1 MVDGPALGAAGYR
14 VSHRDLNDGT
24 VEGLVHA
31 SGRIASVQFHPE
43 GAPGPI
49 DATRIFDLALEARA
63 GVSMPRK
70 VLVIGS
76 GPILIGQAAEFD
88 YAGVQACLA
97 LREAGVET
105 VLVNSNPATVMTDP
119 DVGGTVIL
127 APLTL
132 ERVTR
137 VIEEHRPDALL
148 PTLGGQTGLN
158 LAVALD
164 DAGVLD
170 RCEVRVL
177 GTPLDAVRAA
187 EDRGGFRTL
196 VTGIGEPVPESA
208 VVESVDDGLRF
219 VEMLNAPIVV
229 RPAFTLGGGG
239 GGFATT
245 LEEART
251 RIAAGLA
258 ASPIGQVLVER
269 SLLGWYE
276 IEFEVLRDASDTTIA
291 ICGMENLDP
300 MGVHTGDSIVVAPI
314 QTLPDPVVQ
323 RLRRC
328 ALKIVRAL
336 KLEGGCNVQLA
347 VAPDGSDYRVIEV
360 NPRVSRSSALAS
372 KATGYPIARIAAQIA
387 LGRRLHELPNP
398 ATGGNSAA
406 FEPAVDYVVVK
417 LPRWPFDKFP
427 TADRSL
433 GVQMKATGEAM
444 AIDREFG
451 PALLKAVR
459 SLEPRGRGWLWED
472 PAWELA
478 DRPPADLP
486 AFLAPSDTRLW
497 RMVALLRHGWTDA
510 AAIAAATGIAP
521 WFTDRLAEVVAA
533 ERRIVGAPLL
543 EAKRAGFGDAEIASI
558 SGVPAVAV
566 RRARV
571 RAGIGPSYRRV
582 DTCAGEFPAETPY
595 FYSSYADPE
604 VRPPAER
611 RSVIVVGSG
620 PIRIGQGI
628 EFDYCSVRAAWA
640 IREMGLDAVVIN
652 NNPETV
658 STDYDACTRLYFEP
672 LDTESVLDVIDHER
686 ALTGT
691 PPAVVLT
698 FGGQTAIDLAKDLA
712 YADVPIAGLTAEVIE
727 ITEDRERFA
736 HLLTELDLDG
746 PRGSLAGVG
755 IRAAKRD
762 RGARRSARHRPSVV
776 GDRRTGDRGAPVR
789 GGRRRLPRDRC
800 RVAAAR
806 RRARGR
812 RRARRGRDQR
822 RRAVVRPGHP
832 RAGGSARGPL
842 GRQRRGPPAAAA
854 LARGPGACRRGG
866 RADRARAR
874 RARHPQRP
882 DDPGGGSG
890 RRDRG
895 ESAGEPDGPDRR
907 QGHRLRR
914 RRRRRAMRARLD
926 AGRRRAQ
933 SRSRA
938 RRTARGG
945 EGAGR
950 LALAPTGRQRGAGAR
965 DALDG

>member
-1 MVDGPALGAAGYR
+1 V
-14 VSHRDLNDGT
+14 T
-24 VEGLVHA
+24 
-31 SGRIASVQFHPE
+31 
-43 GAPGPI
+43 
-49 DATRIFDLALEARA
+49 T
-63 GVSMPRK
+63 PRK

-76 GPILIGQAAEFD
+76 GPIMIGQAAEFD

-97 LREAGVET
+97 LRAEGVET
-105 VLVNSNPATVMTDP
+105 ILVNSNPATVMTDP
-119 DVGGTVIL
+119 DVGGTVLIGPLSL
-127 APLTL
+127 ANL
-132 ERVTR
+132 TR

-170 RCEVRVL
+170 RCGVRVL
-177 GTPLDAVRAA
+177 GTPLAAVRAA
-187 EDRGGFRTL
+187 EDRGGFREL
-196 VTGIGEPVPESA
+196 VTRIGEPVPESA
-208 VVESVDDGLRF
+208 VVETLADGMRF
-219 VEMLNAPIVV
+219 VEHLNSPVVV

-239 GGFATT
+239 GGFALTAA
-245 LEEART
+245 EAER

-276 IEFEVLRDASDTTIA
+276 IEFEVLRDAADTTIA

-323 RLRRC
+323 RLRRS
-328 ALKIVRAL
+328 ALKIIRAL
-336 KLEGGCNVQLA
+336 ELEGGCNVQLA

-372 KATGYPIARIAAQIA
+372 KATGYPIARVAALVG
-387 LGRRLHELPNP
+387 LGKRLHELPNP

-406 FEPAVDYVVVK
+406 FEPAVDYLVVK

-472 PAWELA
+472 SGWCLA
-478 DRPPADLP
+478 ERAPDDLLR
-486 AFLAPSDTRLW
+486 FLEPSDTRLW
-497 RMVALLRHGWTDA
+497 RMVALLRHGRADA
-510 AAIAAATGIAP
+510 AQIAAATGIAP
-521 WFTDRLAEVVAA
+521 WFTQRLAELIEA
-533 ERRIVGAPLL
+533 EGRIVGAPLD
-543 EAKRAGFGDAEIASI
+543 EAKRAGFGDADIATL
-558 SGVPAVAV
+558 SGVPWAAI

-571 RAGIGPSYRRV
+571 RSAIHPSYRRV

-595 FYSSYADPE
+595 FYSSYAEPE
-604 VRPPAER
+604 VAPPAER

-658 STDYDACTRLYFEP
+658 STDYDACSRLYFEP

-686 ALTGT
+686 ALTGE
-691 PPAVVLT
+691 PPHVVLT

-712 YADVPIAGLTAEVIE
+712 YADVPIAGLTAEAIE
-727 ITEDRERFA
+727 VTEDRERFA
-736 HLLTELDLDG
+736 GLMDRLGIEGPRGQLAADAVGLAAAIDELGLPVIVRPSWVIGGRGIAVVRTAEDVSAYLATEVGWPLRVDELVAGTELDVDAISDG
-746 PRGSLAGVG
+746 RDWCVPGILEQLEPPGVHSGDSVAVLPPQSVPREVQE
-755 IRAAKRD
+755 RAAAVAGRIALGLGL
-762 RGARRSARHRPSVV
+762 RGILNVQMIAAADGRIVV
-776 GDRRTGDRGAPVR
+776 IEANPRASRTVPIVAKATGLDV
-789 GGRRRLPRDRC
+789 
-800 RVAAAR
+800 VAAAVR
-806 RRARGR
+806 CALGAPLADVGLAPGLRPDGARV
-812 RRARRGRDQR
+812 
-822 RRAVVRPGHP
+822 AVKTPVGSLWRLPGVD
-832 RAGGSARGPL
+832 ATLGPEMRSTGEVL
-842 GRQRRGPPAAAA
+842 GLADNYATAIAEATEAAAV
-854 LARGPGACRRGG
+854 
-866 RADRARAR
+866 
-874 RARHPQRP
+874 H
-882 DDPGGGSG
+882 
-890 RRDRG
+890 
-895 ESAGEPDGPDRR
+895 AG
-907 QGHRLRR
+907 
-914 RRRRRAMRARLD
+914 
-926 AGRRRAQ
+926 
-933 SRSRA
+933 
-938 RRTARGG
+938 
-945 EGAGR
+945 
-950 LALAPTGRQRGAGAR
+950 
-965 DALDG
+965 

>member
-1 MVDGPALGAAGYR
+1 M
-14 VSHRDLNDGT
+14 T
-24 VEGLVHA
+24 
-31 SGRIASVQFHPE
+31 
-43 GAPGPI
+43 APQ
-49 DATRIFDLALEARA
+49 
-63 GVSMPRK
+63 K

-97 LREAGVET
+97 LRAEGVET
-105 VLVNSNPATVMTDP
+105 ILVNSNPATVMTDP
-119 DVGGTVIL
+119 DVGGTVIIG
-127 APLTL
+127 PLTL
-132 ERVTR
+132 EHVTR
-137 VIEEHRPDALL
+137 VIEEHQPDALL

-164 DAGVLD
+164 DAGVLAKHG
-170 RCEVRVL
+170 VRVL
-177 GTPLDAVRAA
+177 GTPLAAVRAA
-187 EDRGGFRTL
+187 EDRGGFRDL

-208 VVESVDDGLRF
+208 VVDTLEDGMRF
-219 VEMLNAPIVV
+219 VEALAAPIVV

-239 GGFATT
+239 GGFAMNP
-245 LEEART
+245 EEART
-251 RIAAGLA
+251 RIATGLE

-291 ICGMENLDP
+291 ICGMENMDP

-372 KATGYPIARIAAQIA
+372 KATGYPIARIAALIA
-387 LGRRLHELPNP
+387 LGKRLHELPNP

-427 TADRSL
+427 LADRSL

-451 PALLKAVR
+451 SALLKAIR
-459 SLEPRGRGWLWED
+459 SLEPRGGGWLWED
-472 PAWELA
+472 PAWGLEA
-478 DRPPADLP
+478 AAPNDLE
-486 AFLAPSDTRLW
+486 AFLSPTDSRLW
-497 RMVALLRHGWTDA
+497 RIIGLLRHGWADA
-510 AAIAAATGIAP
+510 AGIAAATGISP
-521 WFTDRLAEVVAA
+521 WFTERIAELIETELGV
-533 ERRIVGAPLL
+533 VGAPLID
-543 EAKRAGFGDAEIASI
+543 AKRTGFGDADIAAL
-558 SGVPAVAV
+558 SGVPWAAI

-571 RAGIGPSYRRV
+571 RAGIHPSYRRV

-595 FYSSYADPE
+595 FYSSYALPE
-604 VRPPAER
+604 VAPPADR
-611 RSVIVVGSG
+611 QSVIVVGSG

-640 IREMGLDAVVIN
+640 IRELGLDAVVIN

-691 PPAVVLT
+691 PPVVVLT

-712 YADVPIAGLTAEVIE
+712 YADVPIAGLTAETIE
-727 ITEDRERFA
+727 VTEDRERFA
-736 HLLTELDLDG
+736 GLLDELGLHG
-746 PRGSLAGVG
+746 PRGSLATTPAELSASIERLGGLPVIVRPSWVIGGRGIAVLRTIDDLAAYLATEVGWPLRVDELVDGVELDVDAISDGEAWCVPG
-755 IRAAKRD
+755 ILEQTDPPGVHSGDSVAVLPPQSLSRDVQERAAEAAGRIALALEL
-762 RGARRSARHRPSVV
+762 RGILNVQMIVA
-776 GDRRTGDRGAPVR
+776 GDRVVVIEANPRASRTVPIVAKATGLDV
-789 GGRRRLPRDRC
+789 
-800 RVAAAR
+800 VAAAVR
-806 RRARGR
+806 CALGATLAEAGLAPGLAADGDLVAVKAPVGSLWRLPGVSEALGPEMRSTGEVLGLAPDAAD
-812 RRARRGRDQR
+812 ARRL
-822 RRAVVRPGHP
+822 AME
-832 RAGGSARGPL
+832 
-842 GRQRRGPPAAAA
+842 AAAA
-854 LARGPGACRRGG
+854 HRG
-866 RADRARAR
+866 
-874 RARHPQRP
+874 
-882 DDPGGGSG
+882 
-890 RRDRG
+890 
-895 ESAGEPDGPDRR
+895 
-907 QGHRLRR
+907 
-914 RRRRRAMRARLD
+914 
-926 AGRRRAQ
+926 
-933 SRSRA
+933 
-938 RRTARGG
+938 
-945 EGAGR
+945 
-950 LALAPTGRQRGAGAR
+950 
-965 DALDG
+965 

>member
-1 MVDGPALGAAGYR
+1 MTLPA
-14 VSHRDLNDGT
+14 
-24 VEGLVHA
+24 
-31 SGRIASVQFHPE
+31 
-43 GAPGPI
+43 
-49 DATRIFDLALEARA
+49 
-63 GVSMPRK
+63 K

-105 VLVNSNPATVMTDP
+105 ILVNSNPATVMTDP
-119 DVGGTVIL
+119 DVGGTVIIG
-127 APLTL
+127 PLTL
-132 ERVTR
+132 EHVTR

-164 DAGVLD
+164 DAGVLE
-170 RCEVRVL
+170 RHLVRVL

-187 EDRGGFRTL
+187 EDRGGFRSL

-208 VVESVDDGLRF
+208 VVESVDDGMRF
-219 VEMLNAPIVV
+219 VSALNAPIVV

-239 GGFATT
+239 GGFAHTAD
-245 LEEART
+245 EARE
-251 RIAAGLA
+251 RIARGLE
-258 ASPIGQVLVER
+258 ASPIHQVLVER

-276 IEFEVLRDASDTTIA
+276 IEFEVIRDASDTTIA

-314 QTLPDPVVQ
+314 QTLPDPLVQ

-372 KATGYPIARIAAQIA
+372 KATGYPIARIAAQVG

-398 ATGGNSAA
+398 ATRGNSAA

-427 TADRSL
+427 SADRSL

-451 PALLKAVR
+451 SAMLKAIR

-472 PAWELA
+472 AAWGLDHA
-478 DRPPADLP
+478 APADLP

-497 RMVALLRHGWTDA
+497 RIVGLLRHGHADPA
-510 AAIAAATGIAP
+510 GIAAATGIAP
-521 WFTDRLAEVVAA
+521 WFTERLLELVEA
-533 ERRIVGAPLL
+533 ERRLVGGSLL
-543 EAKRAGFGDAEIASI
+543 DAKRIGFGDADIGTV
-558 SGVPAVAV
+558 SGVPWAAV

-571 RAGIGPSYRRV
+571 RAGIHPAYRRV

-595 FYSSYADPE
+595 FYSSYAEPE
-604 VRPPAER
+604 VAPPADR
-611 RSVIVVGSG
+611 QSVIVVGSG

-672 LDTESVLDVIDHER
+672 LDTESVLDVIDQER

-712 YADVPIAGLTAEVIE
+712 YADVPIAGLTAEAIE

-736 HLLTELDLDG
+736 GLLHQLGLEG
-746 PRGSLAGVG
+746 PSGSLAADPGGLEAAIEALGGLPVIVRPSWVIGGRGIAVLRTRADVDAYLATEVGWPLRVDELVEGVELDVDAVGDGEAWAVPG
-755 IRAAKRD
+755 ILEQVDPPGVHSGDSVAVLPPQRLSRAVQERAAEAAGRIMLAL
-762 RGARRSARHRPSVV
+762 G
-776 GDRRTGDRGAPVR
+776 VR
-789 GGRRRLPRDRC
+789 GILNVQMIVAGERVIVIEANPRASRTVPIVAKATGFDV
-800 RVAAAR
+800 VAAA
-806 RRARGR
+806 
-812 RRARRGRDQR
+812 
-822 RRAVVRPGHP
+822 VRCALGASLAEVGLAPGL
-832 RAGGSARGPL
+832 AIDGPL
-842 GRQRRGPPAAAA
+842 VAVKAPVGSLWRLPGVSAELGPEMRSTGEVLGLDADASVAHELAGAAAA
-854 LARGPGACRRGG
+854 AH
-866 RADRARAR
+866 RA
-874 RARHPQRP
+874 
-882 DDPGGGSG
+882 
-890 RRDRG
+890 
-895 ESAGEPDGPDRR
+895 
-907 QGHRLRR
+907 
-914 RRRRRAMRARLD
+914 
-926 AGRRRAQ
+926 
-933 SRSRA
+933 
-938 RRTARGG
+938 
-945 EGAGR
+945 
-950 LALAPTGRQRGAGAR
+950 
-965 DALDG
+965 

>member
-1 MVDGPALGAAGYR
+1 MP
-14 VSHRDLNDGT
+14 
-24 VEGLVHA
+24 
-31 SGRIASVQFHPE
+31 GR
-43 GAPGPI
+43 
-49 DATRIFDLALEARA
+49 
-63 GVSMPRK
+63 

-97 LREAGVET
+97 LRGEGVET

-119 DVGGTVIL
+119 DVGGTVLIG
-127 APLTL
+127 PLTL
-132 ERVTR
+132 SYLTR

-164 DAGVLD
+164 DAGVLE
-170 RCEVRVL
+170 RYGVRVL
-177 GTPLDAVRAA
+177 GTPLAAVRAA
-187 EDRGGFRTL
+187 EDRGGFRDL
-196 VTGIGEPVPESA
+196 VTRIGEPVPESA
-208 VVESVDDGLRF
+208 VVESVDDGVRF
-219 VEMLNAPIVV
+219 FEQLAASIVI

-239 GGFATT
+239 GGFAHTT
-245 LEEART
+245 AEARD
-251 RIAAGLA
+251 RIAAGLRM
-258 ASPIGQVLVER
+258 SPIGQVLVER

-314 QTLPDPVVQ
+314 QTLPDPLVQ

-336 KLEGGCNVQLA
+336 RLEGGCNVQLA
-347 VAPDGSDYRVIEV
+347 VARDGSDYRVIEV

-372 KATGYPIARIAAQIA
+372 KATGYPIARIAALIA
-387 LGRRLHELPNP
+387 LGRRLHQMPNP

-451 PALLKAVR
+451 PALLKAIR
-459 SLEPRGRGWLWED
+459 SLEPRGGGWRWED
-472 PAWELA
+472 PAWEL
-478 DRPPADLP
+478 DHRRPLDLD
-486 AFLAPSDTRLW
+486 AFLSPTDTRLW
-497 RMVALLRHGWTDA
+497 RMIGLLRHGWVDA
-510 AAIAAATGIAP
+510 TALATATGIAP
-521 WFTDRLAEVVAA
+521 WFTERLAELVEA
-533 ERRIVGAPLL
+533 EGRLIGTPLID
-543 EAKRAGFGDAEIASI
+543 AKRDGFGDADIAAI
-558 SGVPAVAV
+558 SGVPWAAV

-571 RAGIGPSYRRV
+571 RAGIHPAYRRV

-595 FYSSYADPE
+595 FYSSYADTE
-604 VRPPAER
+604 VAPPAER
-611 RSVIVVGSG
+611 QSVIVVGSG

-640 IREMGLDAVVIN
+640 VREMGLDAVVIN

-691 PPAVVLT
+691 PPMVVLT

-712 YADVPIAGLTAEVIE
+712 YADVPIAGLTAEAIE

-736 HLLTELDLDG
+736 QLLDELGIDG
-746 PRGSLAGVG
+746 PRGSLASDPDGLH
-755 IRAAKRD
+755 
-762 RGARRSARHRPSVV
+762 GAIATLGGLPVIVRPSWVI
-776 GDRRTGDRGAPVR
+776 
-789 GGRRRLPRDRC
+789 GGRGIAVLRDAADVRDYLTTDVGWPLRVDEMIEGIELDVDAISDGEAWAVPGILEQIDPPGVHSGDSVAVLPPQHVSRAVQE
-800 RVAAAR
+800 VAAEVA
-806 RRARGR
+806 GR
-812 RRARRGRDQR
+812 I
-822 RRAVVRPGHP
+822 
-832 RAGGSARGPL
+832 
-842 GRQRRGPPAAAA
+842 AAA
-854 LARGPGACRRGG
+854 LAVRGVLNVQMIAAGDRVVVIEANP
-866 RADRARAR
+866 RASRTVPIVAKATGIDVVAAAVRCAL
-874 RARHPQRP
+874 
-882 DDPGGGSG
+882 GS
-890 RRDRG
+890 
-895 ESAGEPDGPDRR
+895 SLA
-907 QGHRLRR
+907 
-914 RRRRRAMRARLD
+914 D
-926 AGRRRAQ
+926 AGLMAGLAHDGQRVAVKVPVGSLWRLPGV
-933 SRSRA
+933 SVDFGPEMRSTGEVLGLGL
-938 RRTARGG
+938 TAD
-945 EGAGR
+945 EASE
-950 LALAPTGRQRGAGAR
+950 LAHAAAGAH
-965 DALDG
+965 LT

>member
-1 MVDGPALGAAGYR
+1 
-14 VSHRDLNDGT
+14 
-24 VEGLVHA
+24 
-31 SGRIASVQFHPE
+31 
-43 GAPGPI
+43 
-49 DATRIFDLALEARA
+49 
-63 GVSMPRK
+63 MPRK

-97 LREAGVET
+97 LRAEGVET
-105 VLVNSNPATVMTDP
+105 ILVNSNPATVMTDP
-119 DVGGTVIL
+119 DVGGTVLIG
-127 APLTL
+127 PLTL
-132 ERVTR
+132 SNLTR

-164 DAGVLD
+164 DAGVLERFD
-170 RCEVRVL
+170 VRVL
-177 GTPLDAVRAA
+177 GTPLAAVRAA
-187 EDRGGFRTL
+187 EDRGGFRDL

-208 VVESVDDGLRF
+208 VVESVADGMRF
-219 VEMLNAPIVV
+219 VEALNAPIVV

-239 GGFATT
+239 GGFAHTPD
-245 LEEART
+245 EARV
-251 RIAAGLA
+251 RIATGLA

-336 KLEGGCNVQLA
+336 RLEGGCNVQLA

-372 KATGYPIARIAAQIA
+372 KATGYPIARIAALIA
-387 LGRRLHELPNP
+387 LGRRLHEMPNP

-451 PALLKAVR
+451 SALLKAIR

-472 PAWELA
+472 PDWQLSHR
-478 DRPPADLP
+478 RPPDVDQ
-486 AFLAPSDTRLW
+486 FLAPTDTRLW
-497 RMVALLRHGWTDA
+497 RMIGLLRHGWTDA
-510 AAIAAATGIAP
+510 PGLAAVTGIAP
-521 WFTDRLAEVVAA
+521 WFTDRLAELVDA
-533 ERRIVGAPLL
+533 EREVVGAPLID
-543 EAKRAGFGDAEIASI
+543 AKRVGFGDADIATL
-558 SGVPAVAV
+558 SGAQPVAV

-571 RAGIGPSYRRV
+571 RAGIGPAYRRV

-595 FYSSYADPE
+595 FYSSYAEAE
-604 VRPPAER
+604 VVPPAER

-691 PPAVVLT
+691 PPSVVLT

-712 YADVPIAGLTAEVIE
+712 YADVPIAGLTAEAIE

-736 HLLTELDLDG
+736 GLLEELGIDG
-746 PRGSLAGVG
+746 PRGSLASDADGLRASIDALGGLPVIVRPSWVIGGRGIAVLRDEEDVVAYLRTDVGWPLRVDELIDGIELDVDAICDGSAWTVPGILEQMDPPGVHSG
-755 IRAAKRD
+755 DSVAVLPPQRLDRGVQERAAEAAGRIALVLGV
-762 RGARRSARHRPSVV
+762 RGILNVQMIVS
-776 GDRRTGDRGAPVR
+776 GDRVVVIEANPRASRTVPIVAKAVGLDV
-789 GGRRRLPRDRC
+789 
-800 RVAAAR
+800 VAAA
-806 RRARGR
+806 
-812 RRARRGRDQR
+812 
-822 RRAVVRPGHP
+822 VRCALGASLAE
-832 RAGGSARGPL
+832 AG
-842 GRQRRGPPAAAA
+842 
-854 LARGPGACRRGG
+854 
-866 RADRARAR
+866 
-874 RARHPQRP
+874 
-882 DDPGGGSG
+882 
-890 RRDRG
+890 
-895 ESAGEPDGPDRR
+895 
-907 QGHRLRR
+907 
-914 RRRRRAMRARLD
+914 
-926 AGRRRAQ
+926 
-933 SRSRA
+933 
-938 RRTARGG
+938 
-945 EGAGR
+945 
-950 LALAPTGRQRGAGAR
+950 LAPGL
-965 DALDG
+965 ALDGPQVAVKAPVGSLWRLPGVSAELGPEMRSTGEVLGLDPDAAVAERLAREAAAVHAG

>member
-1 MVDGPALGAAGYR
+1 M
-14 VSHRDLNDGT
+14 T
-24 VEGLVHA
+24 
-31 SGRIASVQFHPE
+31 
-43 GAPGPI
+43 APK
-49 DATRIFDLALEARA
+49 
-63 GVSMPRK
+63 K

-97 LREAGVET
+97 LRGEGVET
-105 VLVNSNPATVMTDP
+105 ILVNSNPATVMTDP
-119 DVGGTVIL
+119 DVGGTVIIG
-127 APLTL
+127 PLTL
-132 ERVTR
+132 EHVTR

-170 RCEVRVL
+170 RHGVRVL

-187 EDRGGFRTL
+187 EDRGGFRSL
-196 VTGIGEPVPESA
+196 VTEIGEPVPESA
-208 VVESVDDGLRF
+208 VVESVDDGMRF
-219 VEMLNAPIVV
+219 VHALNAPIVV

-239 GGFATT
+239 GGFAHTPD
-245 LEEART
+245 EARG
-251 RIAAGLA
+251 RIARGLE

-276 IEFEVLRDASDTTIA
+276 VEWEVLRDASDTTIA

-314 QTLPDPVVQ
+314 QTLPDPLVQ

-372 KATGYPIARIAAQIA
+372 KATGYPIARIAALIA
-387 LGRRLHELPNP
+387 LGHRLHEMPNP

-427 TADRSL
+427 DADRSL

-451 PALLKAVR
+451 PALLKAIR

-472 PAWELA
+472 PGWGLDHRAPDELET
-478 DRPPADLP
+478 
-486 AFLAPSDTRLW
+486 FLAPSDTRLW
-497 RMVALLRHGWTDA
+497 RMIGLLRHGWTDA
-510 AAIAAATGIAP
+510 AGLAAATRIAP
-521 WFTDRLAEVVAA
+521 WFTERLAELVEA
-533 ERRIVGAPLL
+533 EGRVVGAPLL
-543 EAKRAGFGDAEIASI
+543 DAKRAGFGDADIAEV
-558 SGVPAVAV
+558 SGVPPVAI

-571 RAGIGPSYRRV
+571 RAGIAPAYRRV

-595 FYSSYADPE
+595 FYSSYAEPE
-604 VRPPAER
+604 VAPPADR

-640 IREMGLDAVVIN
+640 IRELGLDAVVIN

-686 ALTGT
+686 ALTGE

-712 YADVPIAGLTAEVIE
+712 YADVPIAGLTAEAIE

-736 HLLTELDLDG
+736 GLLDELGLAG
-746 PRGSLAGVG
+746 PRGSLATDAGELETAIERLGGLPV
-755 IRAAKRD
+755 IV
-762 RGARRSARHRPSVV
+762 RPSWVI
-776 GDRRTGDRGAPVR
+776 
-789 GGRRRLPRDRC
+789 GGRGIAVLRTPADIGAYLATEVGWPLRVDELVDGIELDVDAVTDGESWAVPGILEQVDEPGIHSGDSVAVLPPQRLPRAVQETAAEAAGRIALALGLRGILNVQMIATGERVVVIEANPRASRTVPIVAKATGLDV
-800 RVAAAR
+800 VAAAVR
-806 RRARGR
+806 CALGATLGEVGLEPGLAMDGALVAVKAPVGSLWRLPGVDARLGPEMRSTGEVLGLDADPELARERA
-812 RRARRGRDQR
+812 
-822 RRAVVRPGHP
+822 
-832 RAGGSARGPL
+832 L
-842 GRQRRGPPAAAA
+842 EAAAA
-854 LARGPGACRRGG
+854 HGG
-866 RADRARAR
+866 
-874 RARHPQRP
+874 
-882 DDPGGGSG
+882 
-890 RRDRG
+890 
-895 ESAGEPDGPDRR
+895 
-907 QGHRLRR
+907 
-914 RRRRRAMRARLD
+914 
-926 AGRRRAQ
+926 
-933 SRSRA
+933 
-938 RRTARGG
+938 
-945 EGAGR
+945 
-950 LALAPTGRQRGAGAR
+950 
-965 DALDG
+965 

>member
-1 MVDGPALGAAGYR
+1 MTA
-14 VSHRDLNDGT
+14 
-24 VEGLVHA
+24 
-31 SGRIASVQFHPE
+31 
-43 GAPGPI
+43 
-49 DATRIFDLALEARA
+49 
-63 GVSMPRK
+63 PRK

-97 LREAGVET
+97 LRGEGVET
-105 VLVNSNPATVMTDP
+105 ILVNSNPATVMTDP
-119 DVGGTVIL
+119 DVGGTVLIG
-127 APLTL
+127 PLNVSYL
-132 ERVTR
+132 SR

-164 DAGVLD
+164 DAGVLE
-170 RCEVRVL
+170 RYAVRVL
-177 GTPLDAVRAA
+177 GTPLAAVRAA
-187 EDRGGFRTL
+187 EDRGGFRDL
-196 VTGIGEPVPESA
+196 VTRIGEPVPESA
-208 VVESVDDGLRF
+208 VVDSLADGMRF
-219 VEMLNAPIVV
+219 VEALAAPIVV

-239 GGFATT
+239 GGFAHTA
-245 LEEART
+245 EEARE
-251 RIAAGLA
+251 RIATGLA

-336 KLEGGCNVQLA
+336 RLEGGCNVQLA

-372 KATGYPIARIAAQIA
+372 KATGYPIARIAALIA
-387 LGRRLHELPNP
+387 LGKRLHEMPNP

-427 TADRSL
+427 LADRSL

-451 PALLKAVR
+451 AALLKAIR
-459 SLEPRGRGWLWED
+459 SLEPRGRGWRWED
-472 PAWELA
+472 PDWQLSH
-478 DRPPADLP
+478 RRPADLE
-486 AFLAPSDTRLW
+486 AFLAPTDTRLW
-497 RMVALLRHGWTDA
+497 RMIGLLRHDWADA
-510 AAIAAATGIAP
+510 AALAAATGIAP
-521 WFTDRLAEVVAA
+521 WFTERLAELVDA
-533 ERRIVGAPLL
+533 ERRVVGASLL
-543 EAKRAGFGDAEIASI
+543 DAKRAGFGDADIASL
-558 SGVPAVAV
+558 SGVPWAAI

-571 RAGIGPSYRRV
+571 RSGIHPAYRRV
-582 DTCAGEFPAETPY
+582 DTCAGEFPAQTPY
-595 FYSSYADPE
+595 FYSSYADSE
-604 VRPPAER
+604 VAPPAER
-611 RSVIVVGSG
+611 QSVIVVGSG

-640 IREMGLDAVVIN
+640 VREMGLDAVVIN

-691 PPAVVLT
+691 PPMVVLT

-712 YADVPIAGLTAEVIE
+712 YADVPIAGLTAEAIE

-736 HLLTELDLDG
+736 SLLDRLGIAGPRGALGADPAGLQAAVEGLGGFPVIVRPSWVIGGRGIAVLRDADDLRAYLATDVGWPLRVDEMLEGIELDVDAISDGTSWAVPGILEQVDPPGVHSGDSVAVLPPQHVGREVQQLAAEAAGKIALALGLRGVLNVQMVATGDRIVVIEANPRASRTVPIVAKATGIDVVAAAVRCALGCALAEAGLQPGLAVDG
-746 PRGSLAGVG
+746 PRVAVKAPVGSLW
-755 IRAAKRD
+755 
-762 RGARRSARHRPSVV
+762 
-776 GDRRTGDRGAPVR
+776 
-789 GGRRRLPRDRC
+789 RLPG
-800 RVAAAR
+800 VSAAL
-806 RRARGR
+806 
-812 RRARRGRDQR
+812 
-822 RRAVVRPGHP
+822 
-832 RAGGSARGPL
+832 GPEMRSTGEVL
-842 GRQRRGPPAAAA
+842 GLASTAAEATALAHEAAAA
-854 LARGPGACRRGG
+854 
-866 RADRARAR
+866 
-874 RARHPQRP
+874 H
-882 DDPGGGSG
+882 GS
-890 RRDRG
+890 
-895 ESAGEPDGPDRR
+895 
-907 QGHRLRR
+907 
-914 RRRRRAMRARLD
+914 
-926 AGRRRAQ
+926 
-933 SRSRA
+933 
-938 RRTARGG
+938 
-945 EGAGR
+945 
-950 LALAPTGRQRGAGAR
+950 
-965 DALDG
+965 

>member
-1 MVDGPALGAAGYR
+1 M
-14 VSHRDLNDGT
+14 S
-24 VEGLVHA
+24 
-31 SGRIASVQFHPE
+31 
-43 GAPGPI
+43 AP
-49 DATRIFDLALEARA
+49 RR
-63 GVSMPRK
+63 

-105 VLVNSNPATVMTDP
+105 ILVNSNPATVMTDP
-119 DVGGTVIL
+119 DVGGTVIIG
-127 APLTL
+127 PLTL
-132 ERVTR
+132 EHVTR
-137 VIEEHRPDALL
+137 VIEAHRPDALL
-148 PTLGGQTGLN
+148 PTLGGQTALN

-164 DAGVLD
+164 DAGILS
-170 RCEVRVL
+170 RHGVRVL

-187 EDRGGFRTL
+187 EDRGGFRDL
-196 VTGIGEPVPESA
+196 VTRIGEPVPESA
-208 VVESVDDGLRF
+208 VVETVEDGMRF
-219 VEMLNAPIVV
+219 VELLQAPIVV

-239 GGFATT
+239 GGFAHTP
-245 LEEART
+245 EEARE
-251 RIAAGLA
+251 RIATGLA
-258 ASPIGQVLVER
+258 ASPIHQVLVER

-328 ALKIVRAL
+328 ALTIVRAL

-347 VAPDGSDYRVIEV
+347 VSPDHDDYRVIEV

-372 KATGYPIARIAAQIA
+372 KATGYPIARIAALIA
-387 LGRRLHELPNP
+387 LGRRLHEMPNP

-427 TADRSL
+427 AADRSL

-451 PALLKAVR
+451 GALLKAIR

-472 PAWELA
+472 AAWGLDVA
-478 DRPPADLP
+478 PPADLA
-486 AFLAPSDTRLW
+486 AFLSASDTRLW
-497 RMVALLRHGWTDA
+497 RLIALLRHGWADA
-510 AAIAAATGIAP
+510 PALAAATGIAP
-521 WFTDRLAEVVAA
+521 WFTDRLAELVAA
-533 ERRIVGAPLL
+533 ERMVVGAPLL
-543 EAKRAGFGDAEIASI
+543 DAKRVGFGDADIAEL
-558 SGVPAVAV
+558 SGVPAVAI

-571 RAGIGPSYRRV
+571 RAGIGPAYRRV

-595 FYSSYADPE
+595 FYSSYAEPE
-604 VRPPAER
+604 VAPPAER

-698 FGGQTAIDLAKDLA
+698 FGGQTAIDLARDLA
-712 YADVPIAGLTAEVIE
+712 YADVPIAGLTAEAIE

-736 HLLTELDLDG
+736 RLLDELGVAG
-746 PRGSLAGVG
+746 PRGSLATDAGELQSAIDALGGLPVIVRPSWVIGGRGIAVLRADADVAAYLATEVGWPLRVDELVDGIELDVDAISDGSEWCVPGILEQIDEPGVHSG
-755 IRAAKRD
+755 DSVAVLPPQRVPRAVQERAAEAAGRIALAL
-762 RGARRSARHRPSVV
+762 G
-776 GDRRTGDRGAPVR
+776 VR
-789 GGRRRLPRDRC
+789 GILNVQMVATDDRVVVIEANPRASRTVPIVAKATGFDV
-800 RVAAAR
+800 VAAAVR
-806 RRARGR
+806 CALGASLAEAGLRGGLAPDGRLVAVKAPVGSLWRLPGVSRDLGPEMRSTGEVLGLADDADRAHEL
-812 RRARRGRDQR
+812 AR
-822 RRAVVRPGHP
+822 
-832 RAGGSARGPL
+832 
-842 GRQRRGPPAAAA
+842 AAAA
-854 LARGPGACRRGG
+854 A
-866 RADRARAR
+866 
-874 RARHPQRP
+874 H
-882 DDPGGGSG
+882 
-890 RRDRG
+890 
-895 ESAGEPDGPDRR
+895 AG
-907 QGHRLRR
+907 
-914 RRRRRAMRARLD
+914 
-926 AGRRRAQ
+926 
-933 SRSRA
+933 
-938 RRTARGG
+938 
-945 EGAGR
+945 
-950 LALAPTGRQRGAGAR
+950 
-965 DALDG
+965 

>member
-1 MVDGPALGAAGYR
+1 MP
-14 VSHRDLNDGT
+14 
-24 VEGLVHA
+24 
-31 SGRIASVQFHPE
+31 P
-43 GAPGPI
+43 
-49 DATRIFDLALEARA
+49 
-63 GVSMPRK
+63 PRK

-97 LREAGVET
+97 LRSEGVDT
-105 VLVNSNPATVMTDP
+105 ILVNSNPATVMTDP
-119 DVGGTVIL
+119 DVGGTVLIG
-127 APLTL
+127 PLTL
-132 ERVTR
+132 AYVTR

-170 RCEVRVL
+170 RYGVRVL
-177 GTPLDAVRAA
+177 GTPLAAVRAA
-187 EDRGGFRTL
+187 EDRGGFRDL

-208 VVESVDDGLRF
+208 VVEGVEDGMRF
-219 VEMLNAPIVV
+219 VEALGAPVVV

-239 GGFATT
+239 GGFADTPA
-245 LEEART
+245 EARM

-314 QTLPDPVVQ
+314 QTLPDSVVQ

-336 KLEGGCNVQLA
+336 RLEGGCNVQLA
-347 VAPDGSDYRVIEV
+347 VSPDGSDYRVIEV

-372 KATGYPIARIAAQIA
+372 KATGYPIARIAALIA
-387 LGRRLHELPNP
+387 LGKRLHELPNP

-427 TADRSL
+427 GADRSL

-451 PALLKAVR
+451 SALLKAIR
-459 SLEPRGRGWLWED
+459 SLEPRGGGWLWED
-472 PAWELA
+472 PAWRLSHR
-478 DRPPADLP
+478 RPDDLT
-486 AFLAPSDTRLW
+486 AFLTPTDTRLW
-497 RMVALLRHGWTDA
+497 RMIALLRHGWADA
-510 AAIAAATGIAP
+510 AALSAATGIAP
-521 WFTDRLAEVVAA
+521 WFTERLVELVETEAEVVGSAL
-533 ERRIVGAPLL
+533 VDV
-543 EAKRAGFGDAEIASI
+543 KRKGFGDADIATM
-558 SGVPAVAV
+558 SGVPWAAI

-571 RAGIGPSYRRV
+571 RAGIHPAYRRV

-595 FYSSYADPE
+595 FYSSYAEPE
-604 VRPPAER
+604 VAPPSDR

-640 IREMGLDAVVIN
+640 IRDLGLDAVVIN

-686 ALTGT
+686 ALTGE
-691 PPAVVLT
+691 PPVVVLT

-712 YADVPIAGLTAEVIE
+712 YADVPIAGLTAEAIE

-736 HLLTELDLDG
+736 GLLDRLGIEGPHGQLAGDASELHVAVDALGGLPVIVRPSWVIGGRGIAVLRTPADVSDYLRTDVGWPLRVDQMVAGIELDVDAISDGTAWAVPGILEQADPPGVHSGDSIATIPPQVVPRAVQERAAEAAGQIALALGVRGILNVQMIAAGERIVVIEANPRASRTVPIVAKATGLDVVAIAVRCALGATLSEAGLAAGLAPDG
-746 PRGSLAGVG
+746 PRVAVKAPVGSLW
-755 IRAAKRD
+755 
-762 RGARRSARHRPSVV
+762 
-776 GDRRTGDRGAPVR
+776 
-789 GGRRRLPRDRC
+789 RLPGVSAELGPEMRSTGE
-800 RVAAAR
+800 VLGMATTAAEATEL
-806 RRARGR
+806 A
-812 RRARRGRDQR
+812 
-822 RRAVVRPGHP
+822 
-832 RAGGSARGPL
+832 L
-842 GRQRRGPPAAAA
+842 EAAAA
-854 LARGPGACRRGG
+854 HRG
-866 RADRARAR
+866 
-874 RARHPQRP
+874 
-882 DDPGGGSG
+882 
-890 RRDRG
+890 
-895 ESAGEPDGPDRR
+895 
-907 QGHRLRR
+907 
-914 RRRRRAMRARLD
+914 
-926 AGRRRAQ
+926 
-933 SRSRA
+933 
-938 RRTARGG
+938 
-945 EGAGR
+945 
-950 LALAPTGRQRGAGAR
+950 
-965 DALDG
+965 